1 VGKGARKYRLSMD
14 FASGLLP
21 KWLELRSIAKIKSE
35 EITSA
40 NNLTNLLSN
49 ATIRKECVRYG
60 KLNCPSKYGL
70 YYYAYWKDDSSM
82 LKKRYIGKYHPPVHN
97 ASKTKSRDIDLA
109 PSDTLTDPSNSS
121 EDV

>member
-1 VGKGARKYRLSMD
+1 MARAKVD
-14 FASGLLP
+14 TE
-21 KWLELRSIAKIKSE
+21 ELRSIAKIKSE